1 MKAKNHVSP
10 LSTRDEAH
18 LLAVIYAPQTPVHER
33 LTHPYLVTTKDGANY
48 AWCDSARQAALV
60 FATDENAH
68 YLHAIHLD
76 YLRLMPRGDIKT
88 PWQKSADEIQ
98 KTWRDVADATMH
110 DKRATQAL
118 IQWRADRK
126 AAGLERK

>member
-18 LLAVIYAPQTPVHER
+18 LLTVIYSPQRPAREH
-33 LTHPYLVTTKDGANY
+33 LTHPYLITALDGSNY

-60 FATDENAH
+60 FATDSSAH
-68 YLHAIHLD
+68 GLHAIHLNW
-76 YLRLMPRGDIKT
+76 LQLMPRGDLKT

-98 KTWRDVADATMH
+98 KMWRDVADATMH
-110 DKRATQAL
+110 DKRATRAL